1 MMTPPFEDDP
11 SGMHAD
17 GFQIP
22 VDELFGPSIDDAWDT
37 TLNNMDPIG
46 SGQLGVLTI
55 FKDLK
60 DLNAPDYTAPKFP
73 ASNDAKETFNTDTDK
88 DTAKGKESRPNLGA
102 AGSRHGSNDRLE
114 AHDTMNDSP
123 RESLK
128 SQQTAVGVISRAA
141 AQPRLRLAAQRATR
155 PVRTKSL
162 PKRLADANIETTLRK
177 PKNMIS
183 TPILTVPQQQQ
194 QVSSSMEISAQS
206 DNVSSDKK
214 RKHAATR
221 SASVYPYDQTSVS
234 MSMSMSMVVSSKQL
248 GRSESRGKPSFAE
261 LVAAGIMEPGTHAFQ
276 VGSHS
281 HVTAEICEDG
291 SILYAGAL
299 YRAVS
304 KFALQVLRLRNPS
317 RQSCDGWKE
326 VSWRGQKLEKVREM
340 ATENLRGVRKE
351 S

>member
-11 SGMHAD
+11 SGMHAN

-55 FKDLK
+55 FKDL
-60 DLNAPDYTAPKFP
+60 NAPDYTAPKFP
-73 ASNDAKETFNTDTDK
+73 ASNDAKETSNTDTDK
-88 DTAKGKESRPNLGA
+88 DTAEGKEARPNLGA

-128 SQQTAVGVISRAA
+128 SQQTAIGMIYRAT
-141 AQPRLRLAAQRATR
+141 AQPRLRLAAQRSTR

-162 PKRLADANIETTLRK
+162 PKRLADANIETTLPK
-177 PKNMIS
+177 LKNMIS
-183 TPILTVPQQQQ
+183 MPNLTVPQQQQ
-194 QVSSSMEISAQS
+194 QQQQQQVSCSMEISAQS
-206 DNVSSDKK
+206 DNLSSEKK

-221 SASVYPYDQTSVS
+221 SASVFPYDQT
-234 MSMSMSMVVSSKQL
+234 SMSMVVSSTQL

-317 RQSCDGWKE
+317 RQSCDGWKD

-340 ATENLRGVRKE
+340 ASENLRGVRKAR
-351 S
+351 